1 MASKYQDIV
10 NLYHEQ
16 LLQISATEENWKMF
30 LDAAS
35 RFYKY
40 SFPDQV
46 LIYTQKPEAVA
57 CASYNAWN
65 QKMHRYV
72 NKGTKGIAL
81 LDESGTW
88 YTLKY
93 VFDVADTHA
102 RKGIPEPYLWEMRE
116 ELEGAVKEA
125 LEANFGELNING
137 IIKKRRKE
145 DTKNGTN

>member
-46 LIYTQKPEAVA
+46 LIYAQKPEAVA

-93 VFDVADTHA
+93 VLMW
-102 RKGIPEPYLWEMRE
+102 RIRMPEKGYQNPIY
-116 ELEGAVKEA
+116 GK
-125 LEANFGELNING
+125 
-137 IIKKRRKE
+137 
-145 DTKNGTN
+145 